1 MNSKRKCRQ
10 YSEQHLQF
18 GFIPSPSNVQLPMCL
33 VCGKSF
39 SNEAMKP
46 SRLLDHLK
54 NKHAD
59 KKDKPVS
66 FFQDLKDK
74 FGKRNTITSM
84 MTKYSEQAGRE
95 LLASYKISYLI
106 AKCGKPHTIA
116 ENLIIPAVKEIMST
130 MFANPVDIIP
140 IFL

>member
-10 YSEQHLQF
+10 YSEDYLQF

-74 FGKRNTITSM
+74 FEKRNTITSM
-84 MTKYSEQAGRE
+84 MTK
-95 LLASYKISYLI
+95 
-106 AKCGKPHTIA
+106 C
-116 ENLIIPAVKEIMST
+116 
-130 MFANPVDIIP
+130 
-140 IFL
+140 

>member
-1 MNSKRKCRQ
+1 MNSKRRCRQ
-10 YSEQHLQF
+10 YSEEYLRF
-18 GFIPSPSNVQLPMCL
+18 GFIRFPSNVQLPMCL

-39 SNEAMKP
+39 SNAAMKS

-59 KKDKPVS
+59 KKDKHVS

-84 MTKYSEQAGRE
+84 MTKCSEQAG
-95 LLASYKISYLI
+95 
-106 AKCGKPHTIA
+106 
-116 ENLIIPAVKEIMST
+116 
-130 MFANPVDIIP
+130 
-140 IFL
+140 